1 MGFGDAKYMIFVGL
15 MFGWQANLF
24 VLFYAAILGL
34 IFSMPA
40 LIKNKKNMKSQ
51 IPFGP
56 FLCLGAYLFLILG
69 TELPL
74 KILFFYSY

>member
-1 MGFGDAKYMIFVGL
+1 

-24 VLFYAAILGL
+24 ILFYAAILGL
-34 IFSMPA
+34 VFSMRF

-56 FLCLGAYLFLILG
+56 FLIISTLIYYFSGNFLF
-69 TELPL
+69 
-74 KILFFYSY
+74 

>member
-34 IFSMPA
+34 VFSIPA

-56 FLCLGAYLFLILG
+56 FLIISTLVYYFTGNFLF
-69 TELPL
+69 
-74 KILFFYSY
+74 